1 MDRAAPEA
9 APPDRALLDHE
20 RQLLGR
26 LVLER
31 PVLDQPALGQPALVE
46 RLCDQLPLVPQV
58 FARLVREVAE
68 PVLRAELI
76 DQRAVLIA
84 H

>member
-1 MDRAAPEA
+1 
-9 APPDRALLDHE
+9 LDHE

-26 LVLER
+26 LVL
-31 PVLDQPALGQPALVE
+31 DQPAPGQPALVE
-46 RLCDQLPLVPQV
+46 RLRDQLPLVPQV
-58 FARLVREVAE
+58 FDRLVREVVE
-68 PVLRAELI
+68 PALQAELI

>member
-1 MDRAAPEA
+1 M
-9 APPDRALLDHE
+9 DHE
-20 RQLLGR
+20 RQVPDR

-31 PVLDQPALGQPALVE
+31 PVLGQRALGQWALDQPALAE
-46 RLCDQLPLVPQV
+46 RVRDQLPLVPQA
-58 FARLVREVAE
+58 FDRLVREVAE